1 MTPPLI
7 IQYVSAFARYCILHY
22 QSKTIVVGRDG
33 RLNGDIVA
41 HLVIATLRSAGIDV
55 VDIGIVPTPTVQIAT
70 EDLKT
75 CGGISISASH
85 NPQERNGLKF
95 LNPDGTF
102 PVQNQ
107 VDEIVSFLGETNQ

>member
-1 MTPPLI
+1 M
-7 IQYVSAFARYCILHY
+7 
-22 QSKTIVVGRDG
+22 GRDG